1 MKAIL
6 LILFTACLFSSCAT
20 IFNDKHKIV
29 GIFTNKPASII
40 YQNDTFLTDKK
51 NRLLLPVLRSKQ
63 PLNFIVLSDSL
74 SKKVTV
80 PYITS
85 PTFYWNIYNGI
96 QPVGFFIDWKNPK
109 RYTYSD
115 RIYVNL
121 RDTVNTFESVNY
133 AKKAVFLNLSFPI
146 YNNLRMQYEREDKYV
161 TFGLMGL
168 SAGLEYCYE
177 SKKSLS
183 FSMVFIPNSSNWTD
197 DLNYYTK
204 RVLATNYMSLTH
216 NHFIKRWTLGYGISY
231 GKNYI
236 KERNFEREIP
246 YSEKS
251 YNVWGLETNVYYRLG
266 NAFQIG
272 LKYRPTFYRF
282 AAENP
287 IEYEHLISFDLRFKL
302 PLNEVKF

>member
-63 PLNFIVLSDSL
+63 PLNLVVFDDSL

-85 PTFYWNIYNGI
+85 PIFYGNIYNGI

-121 RDTVNTFESVNY
+121 RDTINAFESVNY
-133 AKKAVFLNLSFPI
+133 TPKAMFLNLSFPL
-146 YNNLRMQYEREDKYV
+146 YNNLRMAYEREDKDV
-161 TFGLMGL
+161 TYGLMGF
-168 SAGLEYCYE
+168 SMGLEYCYN

-183 FSMVFIPNSSNWTD
+183 FSMVIIPNSSNWTD
-197 DLNYYTK
+197 DINFYRK
-204 RVLATNYMSLTH
+204 RVLATNYMSLTQ
-216 NHFIKRWTLGYGISY
+216 NHFLNRLTFGYGISY

-236 KERNFEREIP
+236 KERDFSRDIP
-246 YSEKS
+246 YTEKS
-251 YNVWGLETNVYYRLG
+251 YNVWGLETNAYYRVG
-266 NAFQIG
+266 NVFQIG

-282 AAENP
+282 DAENP
-287 IEYEHLISFDLRFKL
+287 IEYEHLISFYLSFKL

>member
-6 LILFTACLFSSCAT
+6 LILFTTFLFSSCAT

-63 PLNFIVLSDSL
+63 PLHLVVFDDSL

-96 QPVGFFIDWKNPK
+96 QPIGFFIDWKNPK

-121 RDTVNTFESVNY
+121 RDTVNAFESVNY
-133 AKKAVFLNLSFPI
+133 AKKAVFMNISFPL
-146 YNNLRMQYEREDKYV
+146 YNNLRMAYEREDKDV
-161 TFGLMGL
+161 SFGIWGL
-168 SAGLEYCYE
+168 SVGLEYCYK

-183 FSMVFIPNSSNWTD
+183 FSIVAIPNSVSTINIF
-197 DLNYYTK
+197 NFNRSK
-204 RVLATNYMSLTH
+204 VLATNYMSLTH

-236 KERNFEREIP
+236 IEGDFEREIP

-251 YNVWGLETNVYYRLG
+251 YNVWGLETNAYYRVG
-266 NAFQIG
+266 NVFQIG

-282 AAENP
+282 DAENP

>member
-63 PLNFIVLSDSL
+63 PLNFVVFDDSL
-74 SKKVTV
+74 SKKVTI
-80 PYITS
+80 PSKIS
-85 PTFYWNIYNGI
+85 PTFFGNIYNGI

-121 RDTVNTFESVNY
+121 RDTVNAFESVNY
-133 AKKAVFLNLSFPI
+133 AKKAVFLNLSFPL
-146 YNNLRMQYEREDKYV
+146 YNNLRMAYEREDKNV

-168 SAGLEYCYE
+168 SAGLEYCYKF
-177 SKKSLS
+177 KKSLS
-183 FSMVFIPNSSNWTD
+183 FSMVTIPNSSSRIE
-197 DLNYYTK
+197 LFNYNRTK
-204 RVLATNYMSLTH
+204 VAATNYMSLTH
-216 NHFIKRWTLGYGISY
+216 NHFMKKWTIGYGISY

-236 KERNFEREIP
+236 KEGDFERSIP
-246 YSEKS
+246 YSLKS
-251 YNVWGLETNVYYRLG
+251 YNVWGLETNAYYRVG
-266 NAFQIG
+266 NVFQIG

-282 AAENP
+282 NAENP

>member
-6 LILFTACLFSSCAT
+6 LILSTACLFSSCAT

-63 PLNFIVLSDSL
+63 PLNLVFFDDSL

-96 QPVGFFIDWKNPK
+96 QPVGFFIDWKNSK

-121 RDTVNTFESVNY
+121 RDTINAFESVNY
-133 AKKAVFLNLSFPI
+133 AKKAVFLNLSFPL
-146 YNNLRMQYEREDKYV
+146 YNNLRMAYEREDKNV

-168 SAGLEYCYE
+168 SAGLEYCYKF
-177 SKKSLS
+177 KKSLS
-183 FSMVFIPNSSNWTD
+183 FSMVVIPNSGYGFD
-197 DLNYYTK
+197 GLDFQTK
-204 RVLATNYMSLTH
+204 RVSATNYMSVTH
-216 NHFIKRWTLGYGISY
+216 NHFFKRWSLGYGISY

-251 YNVWGLETNVYYRLG
+251 YIVWGLETNAYYRVG
-266 NAFQIG
+266 NVFQIG

-282 AAENP
+282 DAENP

>member
-6 LILFTACLFSSCAT
+6 LILSTACLFSSCAT

-63 PLNFIVLSDSL
+63 PLNLIVFDDSL

-133 AKKAVFLNLSFPI
+133 AKKAVFLNLSFPL
-146 YNNLRMQYEREDKYV
+146 YNNLRMQYEREDKDV
-161 TFGLMGL
+161 KFGLIGL
-168 SAGLEYCYE
+168 SAGLEYCYK

-183 FSMVFIPNSSNWTD
+183 FSMVVIPNSGYGFDGLNSRIAK
-197 DLNYYTK
+197 DLS
-204 RVLATNYMSLTH
+204 TNYMSLTH
-216 NHFIKRWTLGYGISY
+216 NHFMKKWTIGYGISY

-236 KERNFEREIP
+236 KEGDFERSIP
-246 YSEKS
+246 YSLKS
-251 YNVWGLETNVYYRLG
+251 YNVWGLETNAYYRVG
-266 NAFQIG
+266 NVFQIG

-282 AAENP
+282 DAENP

>member
-63 PLNFIVLSDSL
+63 PLNFVVFDDSL
-74 SKKVTV
+74 SKKITV
-80 PYITS
+80 PSKTS
-85 PTFYWNIYNGI
+85 ATFYGNIYNGI

-121 RDTVNTFESVNY
+121 RDTVNAFESVNY
-133 AKKAVFLNLSFPI
+133 AKKATFLSISFPM
-146 YNNLRMQYEREDKYV
+146 YHNLRMQYEREDKDV
-161 TFGLMGL
+161 KIGLIGL
-168 SAGLEYCYE
+168 SAGLEYCYK

-183 FSMVFIPNSSNWTD
+183 FTMVFIPNSSSWTD
-197 DLNYYTK
+197 DLNFYNK
-204 RVLATNYMSLTH
+204 RVFATNYMSLTH
-216 NHFIKRWTLGYGISY
+216 NHLLKKWTFGYGISY

-236 KERNFEREIP
+236 NERNFERAIP

-251 YNVWGLETNVYYRLG
+251 YNVWGLETNAYYRLG
-266 NAFQIG
+266 NVFHIG

-282 AAENP
+282 VAENP
-287 IEYEHLISFDLRFKL
+287 IEYEHLISFDLLFKL